1 MASENPRLAGVDPD
15 SRRDVWIK
23 KLLYPAHTIPTA
35 AAPVLVGVGLGIDDG
50 VFTPVPV
57 LAVFLFGWLVQLG
70 GVLADNYFN
79 LLRYHDDAEHPALVH
94 ALESGVITLGE
105 IKRVTMAVFGLGG
118 LVGLYL
124 VVEGGVPVIVIGA
137 ASIGV
142 SLLYSIEV
150 TDIPLHDLYFFLF
163 FGPISVGGTYYM
175 QAVAG
180 EPFPTGLPPGSLP
193 PIAAVAGVPVGA
205 ITTAILVVDNVRD
218 LEFDRDKDDPT
229 LAVVIGERWSR
240 REYNSLFAIAY
251 LIPVGL
257 WMWQSDPYL
266 LLPLV
271 SLPYAIVV
279 ARRMARSH
287 TYLQLLPMSPAT
299 GRVLV
304 VYSALLALGFGL

>member
-240 REYNSLFAIAY
+240 REYHALLALAY

-257 WMWQSDPYL
+257 WLWRSDPYL
-266 LLPLV
+266 LLPLA
-271 SLPYAIVV
+271 SLPYAAIV

-287 TYLQLLPMSPAT
+287 TYLELLPMSPAT
-299 GRVLV
+299 GRILL
-304 VYSALLALGFGL
+304 VYSVLLAIGFGL